1 MLLTTKNIIRVI
13 YLLSLF
19 TLEGIKKWS
28 AFFCGSENINQQ
40 EQVKLLLVVFVTI
53 ITYDDN

>member
-1 MLLTTKNIIRVI
+1 MLLTTKNIIKVI
-13 YLLSLF
+13 YLLS
-19 TLEGIKKWS
+19 EGIKKWS